1 MWYLLWIAVAIAA
14 AIGEVMTVGLFLAAF
29 ALAAVITTI
38 LSLVVPSLAIQ
49 VAVFG
54 VLSLLGVGVFRPIAI
69 NALGWQQAEQISG
82 PVSQTHLMNKR
93 ATVTKTV
100 DGNGGQIRIG
110 EGEFWSARSFDP
122 ADVMEPGSQV
132 EIVLVDGLTAL
143 VSPIIRPIREI
154 DDQAPIEKGM

>member
-14 AIGEVMTVGLFLAAF
+14 AIGEVVTVGLFLAAF
-29 ALAAVITTI
+29 ALAAVITAI
-38 LSLVVPSLAIQ
+38 VSIVVPGIGIQ

-54 VLSLLGVGVFRPIAI
+54 VLALLGIGVFRPIAI

-93 ATVTKTV
+93 AVVTKTV

-122 ADVMEPGSQV
+122 ADVMEPGAQV
-132 EIVLVDGLTAL
+132 EIVFVDGLTAL
-143 VSPIIRPIREI
+143 VSPVIRPIREL